1 MQAPDTPVTIIDG
14 EKKLNDLFKSD
25 YDLSSPPPPLLARM
39 NSGTAGAT
47 GGGGGADWWLYDNKF
62 VESFIYGLNSILELD
77 TIEDMSDTGK

>member
-25 YDLSSPPPPLLARM
+25 YDLSPAPPLLARR
-39 NSGTAGAT
+39 NSGTAAAAA
-47 GGGGGADWWLYDNKF
+47 GGGADWWLYDKKF

-77 TIEDMSDTGK
+77 TVEDMSDTGK